1 MLMCVCI
8 YTPTPTHQHPHPPT
22 HTHRLFVGS
31 RMKRLLEFDTAL
43 LEADPE
49 FAPVSKRDLV

>member
-1 MLMCVCI
+1 M
-8 YTPTPTHQHPHPPT
+8 YTRHTHTHTRTHAHTHAHTHT

-49 FAPVSKRDLV
+49 FAPP